1 MNNSEEK
8 LFDNYNNNQLIHK
21 RINDLKELIKKYDYA
36 YYVEAQPIIS
46 DREYDRLFSELLD
59 LEKNYPE
66 FATEDSPTRRVSGEP
81 LKEFKSVQHKRPM
94 LSLSNTYSFN
104 EIEEFYRRVSEAL
117 VDESFDVVAE
127 LKYDG
132 VAISVNYEKGQLL
145 NAITRGDGL
154 TGDDI
159 TQNIKTIR
167 SLPLK
172 INKVLKDG
180 ITLSNFEVRGEV
192 YMLNDDFLRINE
204 LRVEEGEKI
213 YANPRNLTAG
223 TLKLLDPKQVAKRRL
238 QLVFYYLY
246 TDDIP
251 LNSHYE
257 NLELIK
263 NLGLPVSTNSKL
275 CSTIEELYEY
285 IKYWER
291 ERYNLPYQIDGVVI
305 KINSIEQQKRLGSI
319 ARSPKWAI
327 AYKYEAENAETRLL
341 DISLQI
347 GRTGVV
353 TPVAE
358 LEPVFLAG
366 TTVKRATL
374 HNYDY
379 IKEKDIRIG
388 DYVIV
393 EKGGEIIPKVLR
405 VVIEKRSSDIKEYIF
420 PSICPCEKQ
429 SPLVKF
435 EDEANYYCINADC
448 PWQLKRKIEHFCSRQ
463 AMNIIGGEKT
473 FEKLI
478 NLGFLSNIADLYSL
492 HQRKDE
498 IINIERWGSKSVE
511 NLLLSIEKSKQQPF
525 HKVLYGLGIRFI
537 GESTSKI
544 LAREFDSIDEL
555 CTASKEKLSSIY
567 EIGDKMAESI
577 ISFFRNPKNIEL
589 IERLKS
595 AGLKLQKDK
604 EELVIKDSN
613 VFTGKIFVLTGELE
627 AMTREQAKIQ
637 IEANGGKISNSVT
650 KKTSFVIVGN
660 KPGSKLNDA
669 LALGVNILSEK
680 EFLEMLGK

>member
-8 LFDNYNNNQLIHK
+8 LFDNYNNSHLVYQ
-21 RINDLKELIKKYDYA
+21 RISDLKELIKKYDYA
-36 YYVEAQPIIS
+36 YYVEAQPIVS
-46 DREYDRLFSELLD
+46 DREYDRLFSELLE

-66 FATEDSPTRRVSGEP
+66 FATEDSPTKRVGGEP
-81 LKEFKSVQHKRPM
+81 LKEFKSVQHKQPM
-94 LSLSNTYSFN
+94 LSLANTYSFS
-104 EIEEFYRRVSEAL
+104 EVEEFYRRVRETL
-117 VDESFDVVAE
+117 GDEHFDVVAE
-127 LKYDG
+127 LKFDG

-167 SLPLK
+167 SLPLQVNK
-172 INKVLKDG
+172 IVING
-180 ITLSNFEVRGEV
+180 ITLANFEVRGEV
-192 YMLNDDFLRINE
+192 YMLNEDFLKINE
-204 LRVEEGEKI
+204 LRVEQGEKE

-246 TDDIP
+246 TDDIT

-263 NLGLPVSTNSKL
+263 TLGLPVSNNSKL
-275 CSTIEELYEY
+275 CSTIDELYKY

-305 KINSIEQQKRLGSI
+305 KVNSIEQQKRLGSI

-327 AYKYEAENAETRLL
+327 AYKYEAENVETRLL
-341 DISLQI
+341 NISLQI

-358 LEPVFLAG
+358 LDPVFLAG

-393 EKGGEIIPKVLR
+393 EKGGEIIPKVLK
-405 VVIEKRSSDIKEYIF
+405 VVLEKRTADIKEYIF
-420 PSICPCEKQ
+420 PNVCPCEKQ
-429 SPLVKF
+429 SPLIKF

-478 NLGFLSNIADLYSL
+478 DLGFLSNIADLYTL
-492 HQRKDE
+492 NKRKDE
-498 IINIERWGSKSVE
+498 IKNIERWGSKSVE

-525 HKVLYGLGIRFI
+525 HKVLFGLGIRFV
-537 GESTSKI
+537 GETTSKI
-544 LAREFDSIDEL
+544 LVSEFNSIDEL
-555 CTASKEKLSSIY
+555 CSASKEKLSSIY
-567 EIGDKMAESI
+567 EIGDKIAESI
-577 ISFFRNPKNIEL
+577 ISFFSNPKNIEL

-595 AGLKLQKDK
+595 YGLKLQKEK
-604 EELVIKDSN
+604 EELVVTENKLFS
-613 VFTGKIFVLTGELE
+613 GKTFVLTGELE
-627 AMTREQAKIQ
+627 SMTREQAKIL
-637 IEANGGKISNSVT
+637 IEARGGKISNSVT
-650 KKTSFVIVGN
+650 KKTTFVVTGRN
-660 KPGSKLNDA
+660 PGSKLSNA
-669 LALGVNILSEK
+669 LALGINILNEK
-680 EFLEMLGK
+680 EFLEMVGK